1 MAMMSVRRMIVAAL
15 ILVLSITIPAVS
27 VINGITASKPQQGNT
42 IQADNKTQYPEKFP
56 GVVLIQGI
64 SSFNLNTGSVK
75 FFLRS
80 SIPANGNVT
89 DYSVKVSSSAWIPY
103 TLGDNDQQ
111 INFESYL
118 LNATSSY
125 YPFDTYIAVVAFN
138 CKEKDTN
145 KSLTVDY
152 NFRGS
157 LDGWR
162 IAIEPLPESTSNV
175 IVRFTFTR
183 TFNIRFFSLLIT
195 GIMWILSS
203 TALTIA
209 VTTWFRDRKAEPPA
223 IAFTGAMLFSLPA
236 LRNSQVN

>member
-1 MAMMSVRRMIVAAL
+1 MIVAAL

-125 YPFDTYIAVVAFN
+125 YPFDTYVAMVAFN
-138 CKEKDTN
+138 C
-145 KSLTVDY
+145 
-152 NFRGS
+152 
-157 LDGWR
+157 WR

-175 IVRFTFTR
+175 IVKFTFTR